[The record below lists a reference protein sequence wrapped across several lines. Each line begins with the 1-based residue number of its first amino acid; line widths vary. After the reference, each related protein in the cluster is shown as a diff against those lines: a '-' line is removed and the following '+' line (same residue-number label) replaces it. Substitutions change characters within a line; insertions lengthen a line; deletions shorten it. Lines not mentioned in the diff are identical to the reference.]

1 MQEAWRLAAIV
12 LLAGLAATGC
22 KRQQTAFV
30 PPPPPQVIVAQAL
43 HQAVTPYLE
52 ATGNMVAYNQ
62 VDLVARIS
70 GFLQEIRYTDG
81 AIAHRGDTLFVIE
94 PAPYQ
99 AKLQQAQATEASAE
113 AQAVQTD
120 AEYERQASLG
130 RTDYS
135 SRSAVDQALAA
146 RNSNRANVLNQQA
159 AVTLAATNLG
169 YTQVTAPFDG
179 IVTAHQVSVG
189 SLVGA
194 NAPTTLATIVQI
206 DPIYVSFTVSEQDVL
221 RIRASLRQAGS
232 GEKQIAKIPVEV
244 GLMTEDGYPHH
255 GMLDYAAPN
264 VDTATGTLMVRGVLP
279 NADHMLLPGFFV
291 RVRVPLKSQ
300 QSEALLVPETA
311 LGTDQSG
318 RYLLVVDKDDVV
330 QQRTITTGA
339 RVSTLRVIA
348 SGLQPDDRVV
358 VAGVQR
364 AVPGEKVAP
373 KATEITAALPTPVS
387 SPPPGKS

>member
-1 MQEAWRLAAIV
+1 MHGAWRLAAIT
-12 LLAGLAATGC
+12 LLAALGVAGC

-52 ATGNMVAYNQ
+52 ATGNMAAYNQ
-62 VDLVARIS
+62 VDLVARVS

-99 AKLQQAQATEASAE
+99 AKLQQAQAALES
-113 AQAVQTD
+113 AQAQVVQTD
-120 AEYERQASLG
+120 AEYDRQASLG
-130 RTDYS
+130 RTDFA
-135 SRSAVDQALAA
+135 SRSTVDQARAA
-146 RNSNRANVLNQQA
+146 RDSNRANVLNQQA

-179 IVTAHQVSVG
+179 MVTAHQVSVG

-194 NAPTTLATIVQI
+194 NAPTTLASIVQI
-206 DPIYVSFTVSEQDVL
+206 DPIYVSFTASEQDVL
-221 RIRASLRQAGS
+221 RIRASLRQAGMD
-232 GEKQIAKIPVEV
+232 EKQIAKVPVEV
-244 GLMTEDGYPHH
+244 GLMTEDGYPHQ
-255 GMLDYAAPN
+255 GTLDYAAPN
-264 VDTATGTLMVRGVLP
+264 VDTSTGTLMVRGVLA

-291 RVRVPLKSQ
+291 RVRVPLRAQ
-300 QSEALLVPETA
+300 QAEALLVPETV

-318 RYLLVVDKDDVV
+318 RYLLLVDKDDVV
-330 QQRTITTGA
+330 QQRTVTTGA
-339 RVSTLRVIA
+339 RVGTLRVIA

-358 VAGVQR
+358 VSGLQR

-373 KATEITAALPTPVS
+373 KATEITAAMPA
-387 SPPPGKS
+387 PGKS

>member
-1 MQEAWRLAAIV
+1 MHGAWRLAAIT
-12 LLAGLAATGC
+12 LLAALGVAGC

-52 ATGNMVAYNQ
+52 ATGNMAAYNQ
-62 VDLVARIS
+62 VDLVARVS

-99 AKLQQAQATEASAE
+99 AKLQQAQAALES
-113 AQAVQTD
+113 AQAQVVQTD
-120 AEYERQASLG
+120 AEYDRQASLG
-130 RTDYS
+130 RTDFS
-135 SRSAVDQALAA
+135 SRSTVDQARAA
-146 RNSNRANVLNQQA
+146 RDSNRANVLNQQA

-169 YTQVTAPFDG
+169 YTQVTAPFAG
-179 IVTAHQVSVG
+179 MVTAHQVSVG

-194 NAPTTLATIVQI
+194 NAPTTLASIVQI

-221 RIRASLRQAGS
+221 RIRASLRQAGMD
-232 GEKQIAKIPVEV
+232 EKQIAKVPVEV
-244 GLMTEDGYPHH
+244 GLMTEDGYPHQ
-255 GMLDYAAPN
+255 GTLDYAAPN
-264 VDTATGTLMVRGVLP
+264 VDTSTGTLMVRGVLA

-291 RVRVPLKSQ
+291 RVRVPLRAQ
-300 QSEALLVPETA
+300 QAEALLVPETA

-318 RYLLVVDKDDVV
+318 RYLLLVDKDDVV
-330 QQRTITTGA
+330 QQRTVTTGA
-339 RVSTLRVIA
+339 RVGTLRVIA

-358 VAGVQR
+358 VSGLQR

-373 KATEITAALPTPVS
+373 KATEITAAMPA
-387 SPPPGKS
+387 PGKS

>member
-1 MQEAWRLAAIV
+1 MHGAWRSAAIALMA
-12 LLAGLAATGC
+12 LLGIAGC

-30 PPPPPQVIVAQAL
+30 PPPPPEVIVAQAL
-43 HQAVTPYLE
+43 HQQVTPYLE

-99 AKLQQAQATEASAE
+99 AKLQQAQAALESAQ

-130 RTDYS
+130 RTDFS
-135 SRSAVDQALAA
+135 SRSQVDQARAA
-146 RNSNRANVLNQQA
+146 RDSNRATVLNDQA
-159 AVTLAATNLG
+159 GVTLAATNLG

-194 NAPTTLATIVQI
+194 NAPTVLASILQI

-221 RIRASLRQAGS
+221 RIRASLKQAGID
-232 GEKQIAKIPVEV
+232 EKDLTKVPVEL
-244 GLMTEDGYPHH
+244 GLMTEAGYPHK
-255 GMLDYAAPN
+255 GTLDYAAPN
-264 VDTATGTLMVRGVLP
+264 VDTSPGTLIVRGVLP
-279 NADHMLLPGFFV
+279 NAEHVLLPGFFV
-291 RVRVPLKSQ
+291 RVRVPMHTQ
-300 QSEALLVPETA
+300 QAEALLVPDTA
-311 LGTDQSG
+311 LGTDQAG

-330 QQRTITTGA
+330 QQRTVTTGA
-339 RVSTLRVIA
+339 RVGALRVIA
-348 SGLQPDDRVV
+348 TGLQPDDRVV
-358 VAGVQR
+358 ISGLQR
-364 AVPGEKVAP
+364 AVPGQKVAP
-373 KATEITAALPTPVS
+373 KASEITAALPA
-387 SPPPGKS
+387 PGKS

>member
-1 MQEAWRLAAIV
+1 MHGAWRLAAIT
-12 LLAGLAATGC
+12 LLAALGVAGC

-52 ATGNMVAYNQ
+52 ATGNMAAYNQ
-62 VDLVARIS
+62 VDLVARVS

-99 AKLQQAQATEASAE
+99 AKLQQAQAALES
-113 AQAVQTD
+113 AQAQVVQTD
-120 AEYERQASLG
+120 AEYDRQASLG
-130 RTDYS
+130 RTDFS
-135 SRSAVDQALAA
+135 SRSTVDQARAA
-146 RNSNRANVLNQQA
+146 RDSNRANVLNQQA

-179 IVTAHQVSVG
+179 MVTAHQVSVG

-194 NAPTTLATIVQI
+194 NAPTTLASIVQI

-221 RIRASLRQAGS
+221 RIRASLRQAGMD
-232 GEKQIAKIPVEV
+232 EKQIAKVPVEV
-244 GLMTEDGYPHH
+244 GLMTEDGYPHQ
-255 GMLDYAAPN
+255 GTLDYAAPN
-264 VDTATGTLMVRGVLP
+264 VDTSTGTLMVRGVLA

-291 RVRVPLKSQ
+291 RVRVPLRAQ
-300 QSEALLVPETA
+300 QAEALLVPETV

-318 RYLLVVDKDDVV
+318 RYLLLVDKDDVV
-330 QQRTITTGA
+330 QQRTVTTGA
-339 RVSTLRVIA
+339 RVGTLRVIA

-358 VAGVQR
+358 VSGLQR

-373 KATEITAALPTPVS
+373 KATEITAAMPA
-387 SPPPGKS
+387 PGKS